1 MLENKSLNLLG
12 DLQDEQDVLENFVMD
27 YNTTTYVSD
36 AINEAASSATPI
48 YYNDIWENAADIREY
63 IEDAISQGL
72 APVQAGSVD
81 LHQIFQAGY
90 HLYYTQSINENLDA
104 LIYNHIVDEINEYID
119 GNIDEE
125 IDLDFEAIEERIEDE
140 SCDFHQNDQFSIL
153 DDIIQGVKDLIEEQ
167 VEEQQEEE

>member
-12 DLQDEQDVLENFVMD
+12 DLNDEQDVLENFVMD
-27 YNTTTYVSD
+27 YNTTTYVGD
-36 AINEAASSATPI
+36 AIHEAAEAATPI
-48 YYNDIWENAADIREY
+48 YYNDIWENASDISEY

-90 HLYYTQSINENLDA
+90 HLYYSQSINENLDT

-140 SCDFHQNDQFSIL
+140 SCDFIHNDQFSIL
-153 DDIIQGVKDLIEEQ
+153 DDIIQGVKDLIDEQ